1 MCNKNIDHYFKAITT
16 FSLCCLIAA
25 NAVATDTAPTRH
37 GKHDVTRNILRG
49 GGSEKYVKDTLC
61 EGYQYVFGGKKYKE
75 TGVYQDTVIENGK
88 EEIYTLDLV
97 VLPPSD
103 TTFISDTNKEGE
115 SYQKNG
121 FNITDTEVGTHYYFL
136 DLENKAGCDS
146 VVCLALTTKKAKDPN
161 NGTILFKEDFGGNSV
176 NDPIAKTEGI
186 PQCSYNYNVNPKGG
200 GNYAIR
206 KVGWDH
212 NQWYYPI
219 YDHTYPDDGERGYL
233 MQVDGAGDNGVFY
246 QTQIDGLCANMEL
259 YLSIWGMSSTKTSGW
274 NDAELELIV
283 EDLHGNI
290 LASKEIVLENQKGY
304 WEQFGLYYVT
314 PQDETSI
321 IYKIKNSSS
330 SSSGNDF
337 MIDDIEVKISTPA
350 VNVPDIKDTLCVG
363 ENYSLSATFEND
375 GTYQEPLV
383 YAWYH
388 SDKATYDIS
397 DWEFVSY
404 GKELNFSNLKE
415 TDAGYYKVWIGSNG
429 TTDINTTCNAASD
442 IIELNVKECGSI
454 CGKDYITLSDTIT
467 LGDSYHKNGFS
478 ITNAPL
484 GKTPYKLELTNAQGC
499 DSIVTLYLTVL
510 DSAPCTATDTIIY
523 ENICE
528 GESYSFDGKTLTEGG
543 TFTQKITKKC
553 SNGNTIDSTVTL
565 NLTVSQSYNETVTGT
580 IYVGETY
587 KSYGFNVQG
596 NTAGQFQYK
605 QELLSSTGCDS
616 IVNLTLTV
624 KEPTQPTVPEP
635 SPTGTYNVVYDGNGA
650 TSGQMDKH
658 VYSIGADETTQLD
671 ANKYKKIYNVKF
683 DTQGGSEVDG
693 IQSPCE
699 FVGWLQDEFLTS
711 TTNVWKDTWTNV
723 FPQYTKI
730 TNEEGVNVVNVSTQ
744 PSVWERLYSH
754 PVYMPKGDH
763 IVKFSFCSP
772 TGYFDCTSNPNLD
785 EPASRLKLAVCSTP
799 QTSNSTDKNYLTNG
813 TDYSYVIFKQYDP
826 TTTMQEKSLIL
837 YSTGEAAYFAF
848 NCGNL
853 QDLLDIELR
862 VSPLTLYINGE
873 SYAIYNDMANT
884 TELVREETGT
894 VTLKAQWEDKPIV
907 TPFAPTKEGYTFKEW
922 NTKVDGTGD
931 SYAAYVNV
939 EISSDTTLYAI
950 WVKDDEI
957 GGDPQTP
964 GNELQIPTAFTPH
977 FNDGMNDIFLKGYE
991 VYIYDRYGDL
1001 ITHSNNGWDGTYKG
1015 ETATPGVYVYVLKLQ
1030 EGKSEKTIKGTI
1042 EIVKA
1047 K

>member
-1 MCNKNIDHYFKAITT
+1 MCNKNIDHFFKAITT

-233 MQVDGAGDNGVFY
+233 MQVDGAGDNGIFY

-429 TTDINTTCNAASD
+429 TTDINTTCNAASN
-442 IIELNVKECGSI
+442 IIELNVKDCGSA
-454 CGKDYITLSDTIT
+454 CQKDRITLRDTINQ
-467 LGDSYHKNGFS
+467 GDTYIKNGFS
-478 ITNAPL
+478 IIGSETGEKEYQQDLVN
-484 GKTPYKLELTNAQGC
+484 KQGC

-510 DSAPCTATDTIIY
+510 APIECNATDTILTETICEGESYSFGGDTYSREGTYSKKYTKICQDGQTADSTVYLKLSVLASSQTSLFDSVAIGENYNKYGFNITASNEINIEYHTQKLQAANGCDSIVTLKLKVVEKTGSNPVQGCVAIDTIIY

-528 GESYSFDGKTLTEGG
+528 GETFPFDEDQLTKEGDYTKTFTRICSDGQNADSTVTIRLAVIKPKTETLNDHVFIGHPYRFNGFNIDGSDSVG
-543 TFTQKITKKC
+543 TFQHILRLQSHEGC
-553 SNGNTIDSTVTL
+553 DSIVTL
-565 NLTVSQSYNETVTGT
+565 NLTVR
-580 IYVGETY
+580 
-587 KSYGFNVQG
+587 
-596 NTAGQFQYK
+596 
-605 QELLSSTGCDS
+605 
-616 IVNLTLTV
+616 
-624 KEPTQPTVPEP
+624 KEP
-635 SPTGTYNVVYDGNGA
+635 A
-650 TSGQMDKH
+650 
-658 VYSIGADETTQLD
+658 
-671 ANKYKKIYNVKF
+671 
-683 DTQGGSEVDG
+683 
-693 IQSPCE
+693 
-699 FVGWLQDEFLTS
+699 
-711 TTNVWKDTWTNV
+711 
-723 FPQYTKI
+723 
-730 TNEEGVNVVNVSTQ
+730 
-744 PSVWERLYSH
+744 
-754 PVYMPKGDH
+754 
-763 IVKFSFCSP
+763 
-772 TGYFDCTSNPNLD
+772 
-785 EPASRLKLAVCSTP
+785 
-799 QTSNSTDKNYLTNG
+799 
-813 TDYSYVIFKQYDP
+813 
-826 TTTMQEKSLIL
+826 
-837 YSTGEAAYFAF
+837 
-848 NCGNL
+848 
-853 QDLLDIELR
+853 
-862 VSPLTLYINGE
+862 
-873 SYAIYNDMANT
+873 
-884 TELVREETGT
+884 ELV
-894 VTLKAQWEDKPIV
+894 
-907 TPFAPTKEGYTFKEW
+907 
-922 NTKVDGTGD
+922 
-931 SYAAYVNV
+931 
-939 EISSDTTLYAI
+939 
-950 WVKDDEI
+950 
-957 GGDPQTP
+957 
-964 GNELQIPTAFTPH
+964 IPTAFTPYS
-977 FNDGMNDIFLKGYE
+977 NDGMNDIFMEGHE
-991 VYIYDRYGDL
+991 VYIYDRYGNL
-1001 ITHSNNGWDGTYKG
+1001 ITHSTNGWDGNYKG
-1015 ETATPGVYVYVLKLQ
+1015 EPATPGVYVYVLIVEDENGRK
-1030 EGKSEKTIKGTI
+1030 EEKGTI